1 MKHTWKDKLISTD
14 SARPYFLRN
23 YSFERDGA
31 YFNTGSY
38 ENESSVGEK
47 NAPFAVE
54 EYNVILTSS
63 NLFRIGQKNVYKF
76 SPSMAIHSHNFFEK
90 NRINVHYDYT
100 VE

>member
-14 SARPYFLRN
+14 SARPYFLGN
-23 YSFERDGA
+23 YWFERDGDN
-31 YFNTGSY
+31 FNTGSY

-54 EYNVILTSS
+54 EYIVILTSS
-63 NLFRIGQKNVYKF
+63 HLFRIGQKNVYKF

-90 NRINVHYDYT
+90 NRINVYYDYT

>member
-1 MKHTWKDKLISTD
+1 MEITSTLEVMRT
-14 SARPYFLRN
+14 SLR
-23 YSFERDGA
+23 
-31 YFNTGSY
+31 
-38 ENESSVGEK
+38 SVKK
-47 NAPFAVE
+47 NSPFAVE